1 MKNVNKQKEQ
11 DFSCVQNTISTTG
24 REKRTQK
31 KLLSL
36 KESKTLLSYL
46 VEEKEL
52 TEQEARTLKKYRHLH
67 FKSKRDIGAPR
78 QTGSQ
83 MDWFEQGFRG
93 MRQASPTPLSDE
105 MTQKEAE
112 DLQRFRRMRRQLFMQ
127 HKETI
132 LFIEALFEYTNND
145 LNSFKTCSKEEQ
157 TTCIKAFKF
166 LAKKTTGLF

>member
-52 TEQEARTLKKYRHLH
+52 TEQEAKTLKKYRHLH

-93 MRQASPTPLSDE
+93 MRQASPPPYQMKRLKKKPRTCKGSGECVASFLCSIKRRSFLLRPFLSILTMPSIPL
-105 MTQKEAE
+105 
-112 DLQRFRRMRRQLFMQ
+112 RRVL
-127 HKETI
+127 K
-132 LFIEALFEYTNND
+132 
-145 LNSFKTCSKEEQ
+145 KSKQ
-157 TTCIKAFKF
+157 PA
-166 LAKKTTGLF
+166 